1 MEEYEIK
8 AIAGTVDVEYQ
19 NIPFF
24 SVYDIFDD
32 EKLNVLKRIAS
43 DEVAIDTIVHSL
55 SGVITSVDS
64 LQKLILMLQKTVHQI
79 QTDMHIIVEPGVDA
93 GIMIHLAFLVDAL
106 IKGEEARTFPNLA
119 EYVKTHRLEIDVVRT
134 NFMLIERAYRVTIPE
149 AEVAHVTQ
157 MFLENEIKSKQ

>member
-1 MEEYEIK
+1 MREQFRSSLQKRQNVKKAVIVTCFTGEGVAAKLYQRILPVIDETKVELIQMQFIERETFKKHIDNLMEEYEIK

-55 SGVITSVDS
+55 SGVITS
-64 LQKLILMLQKTVHQI
+64 
-79 QTDMHIIVEPGVDA
+79 
-93 GIMIHLAFLVDAL
+93 
-106 IKGEEARTFPNLA
+106 RTPYKN
-119 EYVKTHRLEIDVVRT
+119 
-134 NFMLIERAYRVTIPE
+134 
-149 AEVAHVTQ
+149 
-157 MFLENEIKSKQ
+157 

>member
-1 MEEYEIK
+1 MREQFRSSLQKRQNVKKAVIVTCFTGEGVAAKLYQRILPVIDETKVELIQMQFIERETFKKHIDNLMEEYEIK

-64 LQKLILMLQKTVHQI
+64 LQKLILMLQKQFI
-79 QTDMHIIVEPGVDA
+79 KYKQTCILLLNQGWM
-93 GIMIHLAFLVDAL
+93 
-106 IKGEEARTFPNLA
+106 
-119 EYVKTHRLEIDVVRT
+119 
-134 NFMLIERAYRVTIPE
+134 PE
-149 AEVAHVTQ
+149 
-157 MFLENEIKSKQ
+157 S

>member
-64 LQKLILMLQKTVHQI
+64 LQKLILMLQKQFI
-79 QTDMHIIVEPGVDA
+79 KYKQTCILLLNCGGCRNHDSFGFS
-93 GIMIHLAFLVDAL
+93 GRCF
-106 IKGEEARTFPNLA
+106 N
-119 EYVKTHRLEIDVVRT
+119 
-134 NFMLIERAYRVTIPE
+134 
-149 AEVAHVTQ
+149 
-157 MFLENEIKSKQ
+157 

>member
-1 MEEYEIK
+1 MLYWRRVAAKLYQRILPVIDETKVELIQMQFIERETFKKHIDNLMEEYEIK

-64 LQKLILMLQKTVHQI
+64 LQKLILMLQKQFI
-79 QTDMHIIVEPGVDA
+79 KYKQTCILLLNQGWM
-93 GIMIHLAFLVDAL
+93 
-106 IKGEEARTFPNLA
+106 
-119 EYVKTHRLEIDVVRT
+119 
-134 NFMLIERAYRVTIPE
+134 PE
-149 AEVAHVTQ
+149 
-157 MFLENEIKSKQ
+157 S

>member
-1 MEEYEIK
+1 
-8 AIAGTVDVEYQ
+8 
-19 NIPFF
+19 
-24 SVYDIFDD
+24 
-32 EKLNVLKRIAS
+32 
-43 DEVAIDTIVHSL
+43 
-55 SGVITSVDS
+55 
-64 LQKLILMLQKTVHQI
+64 MLQKTVHQI

-134 NFMLIERAYRVTIPE
+134 NFMLIEWAYRVTIPE

>member
-1 MEEYEIK
+1 MLYRRRVAAKLYQRILPVIDETKVELIQMQFIERETFKKHIDNLMEEYEIK

-64 LQKLILMLQKTVHQI
+64 LQKLILMLQKQFI
-79 QTDMHIIVEPGVDA
+79 KYKQTCILLLNQGWM
-93 GIMIHLAFLVDAL
+93 
-106 IKGEEARTFPNLA
+106 
-119 EYVKTHRLEIDVVRT
+119 
-134 NFMLIERAYRVTIPE
+134 PE
-149 AEVAHVTQ
+149 
-157 MFLENEIKSKQ
+157 S

>member
-1 MEEYEIK
+1 MTCFTGEGVAAKLYQRILPVIDETKVELIQMQFIERETFKKHIDNLMEEYEIK

-64 LQKLILMLQKTVHQI
+64 LQKLILMLQKQFI
-79 QTDMHIIVEPGVDA
+79 KYKQTCILLLNQGWM
-93 GIMIHLAFLVDAL
+93 
-106 IKGEEARTFPNLA
+106 
-119 EYVKTHRLEIDVVRT
+119 
-134 NFMLIERAYRVTIPE
+134 PE
-149 AEVAHVTQ
+149 
-157 MFLENEIKSKQ
+157 S